1 MMDFKSTL
9 KKEAEKA
16 ILKKTVGKILPM
28 DEAPKPKLGKKAKLA
43 ALLGTIAAIAA
54 AGAQY
59 LGG

>member
-1 MMDFKSTL
+1 MDWKSTL

-16 ILKKTVGKILPM
+16 LLKKATGKILPM
-28 DEAPKPKLGKKAKLA
+28 DGEKPKLGKKAKIA
-43 ALLGTIAAIAA
+43 GILGVIATLAA